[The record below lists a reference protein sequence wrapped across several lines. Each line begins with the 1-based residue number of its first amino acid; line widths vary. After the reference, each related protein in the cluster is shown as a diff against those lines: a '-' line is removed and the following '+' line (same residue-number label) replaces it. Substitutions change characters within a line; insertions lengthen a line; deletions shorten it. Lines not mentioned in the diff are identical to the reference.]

1 MLKSVKVRLKPNKDQ
16 ELKLWQAASIARFA
30 YNWALARQKENRD
43 TGGKFLNDKVLRRE
57 FTELK
62 QQKEYAWL
70 YKTSNNVP
78 KQAIKDA
85 CGAFKKFFQ
94 GLAGFPNFKSKKK
107 TKPSFYNDNIKLK
120 FQQEYFLLEKIGWV
134 KISEP
139 ERITADKFHNPRIS
153 FDGKYWY
160 LSVGI
165 DTPKPEPLLSSA
177 TVSVKFAP
185 PDLPVC
191 QTKIKKLRR
200 LQRQASRKYGKNKK
214 GKEYV
219 KTGNI
224 IKLEKKIRLIYR
236 QIANTRL
243 NHLHQATAAIVKTKP
258 KRVVLETLAKS
269 GYLTTPGGEQGLSKF
284 KYLLAY
290 KCAFYGIEFIDTARF
305 TPGKNQTAIA

>member
-1 MLKSVKVRLKPNKDQ
+1 MLKSVKVRLRPNRQQ
-16 ELKLWQAASIARFA
+16 EARLWQAANTARFA

-43 TGGKFLNDKVLRRE
+43 KGGKFLNDKILRKE

-62 QQKEYAWL
+62 QKQEYSWL
-70 YKTSNNVP
+70 YEISNNVT

-94 GLAGFPNFKSKKK
+94 GLSEFPKFKNKKR
-107 TKPSFYNDNIKLK
+107 TKPRFYNDNVKLK
-120 FQQEYFLLEKIGWV
+120 FQENRFLLEKVGWV

-139 ERITADKFHNPRIS
+139 ERIGAGKFHNPRIS

-160 LSVGI
+160 ISIGI
-165 DTPKPEPLLSSA
+165 EIPKPDLILTKE
-177 TVSVKFAP
+177 TVLIS
-185 PDLPVC
+185 PDLKEW
-191 QTKIKKLRR
+191 QTKKQTKKMRR
-200 LQRQASRKYGKNKK
+200 LQRQTSRKYGKNKK

-258 KRVVLETLAKS
+258 KRIVLEALHKS
-269 GYLTTPGGEQGLSKF
+269 GYLTTTGGEQGLSKF

-290 KCAFYGIEFIDTARF
+290 KCSFYGIEFIDTARF
-305 TPGKNQTAIA
+305 TPGHNQTAIA